1 MSTTSA
7 ITLPTFLPGVTG
19 YYSRMGDSDTSLL
32 SIRPI
37 SYQQAVLYS
46 CAKGGQV
53 LPFPQGVKIDGVMVN
68 DKNFTPD
75 SNGFVTLQ
83 LSSSYNITQ
92 NACYMTESDYRLV
105 DYFDIPLSPEERFKL
120 YTMLVKGT
128 GNKDETTIRIS
139 GSMQGIEVGRMVS
152 SDLFDEDSSI
162 VDVNYDESTITIDK
176 PVMYSGSNITI
187 FI

>member
-1 MSTTSA
+1 MSTP
-7 ITLPTFLPGVTG
+7 LPNFLSGVTG
-19 YYSRMGDSDTSLL
+19 YYSRMGDSNTTLL
-32 SIRPI
+32 VIRPI

-46 CAKGGQV
+46 CTTGGQV
-53 LPFPQGVKIDGVMVN
+53 LPFPQGVKIDGVMV
-68 DKNFTPD
+68 DEENFTPD

-105 DYFDIPLSPEERFKL
+105 EYFDIPPSPEERFKM

-152 SDLFDEDSSI
+152 SEHFDEDSSI
-162 VDVNYDESTITIDK
+162 VDVDYDKCTITVDK
-176 PVMYSGSNITI
+176 PVMYSGGNITI